1 MNNYRYE
8 IKFTL
13 NEISYSE
20 AMQWLYSSTNLENRY
35 PDRYIN
41 SIYIDNLE
49 YESIR
54 ANLAGLSDRVKNRL
68 RWYDNIQTVRLE
80 NKIRNGRL
88 SKKEVF
94 QIDALKSFP
103 TSLTTSEFRS
113 KINNWLVNQSEL
125 GFDYYSAT
133 LGVRYLRKY
142 FEDDNGFRV
151 TFDREIQFTD
161 LYDDEMSFSRSRRL
175 VDYSPI
181 IMEIKFDPSLKNYV
195 NSILRLLNMS
205 PKRHS
210 KYLVGMAHLEN
221 IMYV

>member
-13 NEISYSE
+13 NEISYSD
-20 AMQWLYSSTNLENRY
+20 AIQWVYRYTNLENRY

-41 SIYIDNLE
+41 SVYIDNLE

-88 SKKEVF
+88 SKKEAF
-94 QIDALKSFP
+94 QIDALKSSP
-103 TSLTTSEFRS
+103 TSLTTSQLKS
-113 KINNWLVNQSEL
+113 KINNWLMTQSEL

-161 LYDDEMSFSRSRRL
+161 LYDDEMSFSRSSRL

-195 NSILRLLNMS
+195 NSILRLLNIS

-221 IMYV
+221 ISYV